1 MNHLRELLQAL
12 ASSAVYFDPRWE
24 FKPGGTEEVRL
35 LLDDATRLGERAVCF
50 AIGEINQAVA
60 LAVIPELCRL
70 PYPICWFETE
80 VHLPDHFGAGSASL
94 GMLCVDEGK
103 GFNAV
108 VFQRRPGGSQWV
120 FEGAVEAPSLSAE
133 HMAMFCPSNADDV
146 VRIIQTVQ

>member
-1 MNHLRELLQAL
+1 VLFR
-12 ASSAVYFDPRWE
+12 S
-24 FKPGGTEEVRL
+24 
-35 LLDDATRLGERAVCF
+35 
-50 AIGEINQAVA
+50 
-60 LAVIPELCRL
+60 
-70 PYPICWFETE
+70 
-80 VHLPDHFGAGSASL
+80 
-94 GMLCVDEGK
+94 LCVDEGK